1 MAEFDLLFQGG
12 TIINGSGSVLA
23 DMYVKNGKVAA
34 IVDKG
39 NPKLADKTIDATGKW
54 LLPGVIDAHSHTDM
68 VTYSDQFED
77 FVRGACCGGVTTILS
92 FVRKRPTLGLELMDS
107 LKKWIED
114 GSKTALC
121 DFGAHALFLPGDDPV
136 SLVPQII
143 DLGIPS
149 FKIFMAYGNRG
160 FQLDD
165 DFLMKAMDSI
175 AKAGGVMM
183 LHAENGS
190 MINYFEHRNMTAGK
204 IAPMDFVETRPGIAE
219 AEAVFRGYNLA
230 RSVGC
235 PVYFVHQS
243 AKESIPVLKLARKQN
258 DIEVYAETCPQYLI
272 LKNEILEKWGS
283 LAKVAPPL
291 RFQEDLDAMWQAC
304 EDGTLNVIGSDH
316 AGYTRATQ
324 HQDDPN
330 IFTAIFGMP
339 VVEFMLENVYEHGV
353 YQKRISVSRM
363 VKMLSENP
371 AKIFG
376 LYPSK
381 GTLQVGSDADIV
393 VFDPESP
400 HILTE
405 KRMHTKSDYLCFE
418 GMTCHG
424 SPTQVYLRGNLVAEN
439 MEPVGN
445 PGIGKYL
452 SRTPNSRTSL

>member
-12 TIINGSGSVLA
+12 TLVNAGASTRA
-23 DMYVKNGKVAA
+23 DMYVKNGKIAA

-39 NPKLADKTIDATGKW
+39 CPEMADKTINATGKL

-92 FVRKRPTLGLELMDS
+92 FVRKRPTLGLDLMDS
-107 LKKWIED
+107 LTKWIED
-114 GSKTALC
+114 GRKTALC
-121 DFGAHALFLPGDDPV
+121 DFGAHALFLPGDDPEA
-136 SLVPQII
+136 LVPQII

-160 FQLDD
+160 FQVDD
-165 DFLMKAMDSI
+165 SFLMKTMDNI
-175 AKAGGVMM
+175 AKAGGLMM

-190 MINYFEHRNMTAGK
+190 MINYFEQRHIAAGK
-204 IAPMDFVETRPGIAE
+204 ISPMDFVETRPGIAE

-235 PVYFVHQS
+235 AVYFVHQS
-243 AKESIPVLKLARKQN
+243 AKESVPVLKMIKNQK

-272 LKNEILEKWGS
+272 LKDEILAKWGS

-291 RFQEDLDAMWQAC
+291 RYQEDLDAMWKAC

-316 AGYTRATQ
+316 AGYTVATQ

-339 VVEFMLENVYEHGV
+339 VVEFMLENIYEHGV
-353 YQKRISVSRM
+353 YQKRISANRM
-363 VKMLSENP
+363 VQMLSENP

-376 LYPSK
+376 LYPQK
-381 GTLQVGSDADIV
+381 GILQVGSDADVIV
-393 VFDPESP
+393 FNPENP
-400 HILTE
+400 HVLSHE
-405 KRMHTKSDYLCFE
+405 RMHTKSDYLCFE
-418 GMTCHG
+418 GTLCHG
-424 SPTQVYLRGNLVAEN
+424 SPDQVYLRGQLVAEN
-439 MEPVGN
+439 MEPVGT
-445 PGIGKYL
+445 PGVGQYL
-452 SRTPNSRTSL
+452 ARTPESRIAL